1 MGEFEQKAKFYY
13 NSDCPR
19 IPAEF
24 EVLPM
29 AINN

>member
-1 MGEFEQKAKFYY
+1 MGEFEQKAKFYN

-24 EVLPM
+24 EVLLM
-29 AINN
+29 VIDN